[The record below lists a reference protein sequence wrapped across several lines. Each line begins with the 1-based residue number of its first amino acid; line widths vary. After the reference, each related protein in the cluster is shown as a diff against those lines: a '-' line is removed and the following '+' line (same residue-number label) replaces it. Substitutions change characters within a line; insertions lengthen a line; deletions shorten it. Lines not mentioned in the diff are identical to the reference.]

1 MKKKIIDF
9 YYLLGNSKNKY
20 YKSIFLYSLSS
31 LIDILVLS
39 LLPFLISA
47 LLGKNLNFNLINY
60 QFQFDSNNG
69 ILFIGIAILL
79 LTFLKSYCNF
89 NSIFRAVKLSNELQK
104 NNRNKIFTFYRDIF
118 INDISKN
125 KLEQYLNYTAY
136 VVGVFSENIVFK
148 SITVISEILIIFIIC
163 IYLSFLNV
171 FVLSG
176 LLIFFLLFLIGY
188 FFIIKDKIYDA
199 GTKQAQAMQKLVEII
214 NDVFKGFK
222 EIKVLKL
229 DKYFDKKFHSYNEE
243 YNKYFINYQKLI
255 FVPKYML
262 EVIMI
267 TFIILL
273 FFSFSYIAEKPLN
286 NYFELMGVFLFASL
300 RITPLAYNIFSSLSQ
315 IFSSWYAV
323 TELANE
329 FNIIEQAKNKTVK
342 FNQNSNLVNLS
353 SIKKISLNNI
363 SFNYGLNS
371 KKILNDINL
380 EIHKGTC
387 IGIKGASGSGKT
399 TLINIIL
406 GLLKPSNGEIMVN
419 ENFQY
424 FQTNIQDRMSYTP
437 QDIFLVKGS
446 ILDNIAL
453 GQSKTDID
461 KENLYYST
469 MNSQI
474 LQFIEGKDVSKDIMQ
489 ILDNYNVENLSGGQA
504 QRIAIARNLYFKKD
518 INVFDEF
525 TSALDAKIED
535 KIVSHLHK
543 IKENK
548 IIIIVSHRMNAMK
561 HCDII
566 YELKEGKLEK
576 M

>member
-1 MKKKIIDF
+1 
-9 YYLLGNSKNKY
+9 
-20 YKSIFLYSLSS
+20 
-31 LIDILVLS
+31 
-39 LLPFLISA
+39 
-47 LLGKNLNFNLINY
+47 
-60 QFQFDSNNG
+60 
-69 ILFIGIAILL
+69 
-79 LTFLKSYCNF
+79 
-89 NSIFRAVKLSNELQK
+89 
-104 NNRNKIFTFYRDIF
+104 
-118 INDISKN
+118 
-125 KLEQYLNYTAY
+125 
-136 VVGVFSENIVFK
+136 
-148 SITVISEILIIFIIC
+148 
-163 IYLSFLNV
+163 
-171 FVLSG
+171 
-176 LLIFFLLFLIGY
+176 
-188 FFIIKDKIYDA
+188 
-199 GTKQAQAMQKLVEII
+199 
-214 NDVFKGFK
+214 
-222 EIKVLKL
+222 
-229 DKYFDKKFHSYNEE
+229 
-243 YNKYFINYQKLI
+243 
-255 FVPKYML
+255 ML

-525 TSALDAKIED
+525 TSALDVKIED